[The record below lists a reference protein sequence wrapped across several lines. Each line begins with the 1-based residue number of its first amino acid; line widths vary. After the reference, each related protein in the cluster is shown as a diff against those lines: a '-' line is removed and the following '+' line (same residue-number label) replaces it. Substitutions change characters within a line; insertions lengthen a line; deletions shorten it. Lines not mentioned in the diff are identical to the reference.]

1 MNKIINYE
9 TIRSFAY
16 VNDNVCKKPIRGIV
30 VYFCGLNNKD
40 MFDED
45 TNEGVYYGEEGVL
58 YVHPYNNP
66 WSWMNAQAVA
76 YTDEI
81 IDAIFDHFKLPED
94 TPIVSMGQSMGGLAS
109 LVYTRYAKRTPI
121 ACISNCPVCDLVYH
135 FTERPDLPRTIYSA
149 FWNEEGELN
158 DILKKYSPVHLAPEM
173 PDAKYYIFHC
183 DKDKSVNLAS
193 HSQKFVAAMN
203 ECGKGVEL
211 EIIPDRGH
219 CKLTFAANDKRL
231 RLALDYI
238 GGAE

>member
-1 MNKIINYE
+1 MDKIITYE

-16 VNDNVCKKPIRGIV
+16 VNDNVCKKPIRGV
-30 VYFCGLNNKD
+30 VVNFCGLNNKD

-81 IDAIFDHFKLPED
+81 IDVIFEKYALPES
-94 TPIVSMGQSMGGLAS
+94 TPVISMGNSMGGLAS

-173 PDAKYYIFHC
+173 PDVKYYIFHC
-183 DKDKSVNLAS
+183 DKDKSVNLGS
-193 HSQKFVAAMN
+193 HSQKFVAAMKD
-203 ECGKGVEL
+203 CGKGVEL
-211 EIIPDRGH
+211 EVIPDRGH

>member
-16 VNDNVCKKPIRGIV
+16 VNDNVCKKPIRGV
-30 VYFCGLNNKD
+30 VVNFCGLNNKD

-81 IDAIFDHFKLPED
+81 IDVIFEKYALPES
-94 TPIVSMGQSMGGLAS
+94 TPVISMGNSMGGLAS
-109 LVYTRYAKRTPI
+109 LVYTRYSKRTPV

-183 DKDKSVNLAS
+183 DKDKSVNLGF

-211 EIIPDRGH
+211 EVIPDRGH
-219 CKLTFAANDKRL
+219 CKLTFAANNKRL

-238 GGAE
+238 GEAK

>member
-1 MNKIINYE
+1 MNKIITYE

-16 VNDNVCKKPIRGIV
+16 VNDNVCKKPIRGV
-30 VYFCGLNNKD
+30 VVNFCGLNNKD

-81 IDAIFDHFKLPED
+81 IDVIFEKYALPES
-94 TPIVSMGQSMGGLAS
+94 TPVISMGNSMGGLAS

-211 EIIPDRGH
+211 EIVPDRGH
-219 CKLTFAANDKRL
+219 CKLTFAANNKRL

-238 GGAE
+238 GEAK

>member
-1 MNKIINYE
+1 MNKIITYE

-219 CKLTFAANDKRL
+219 CKLTFAANNKRL

>member
-1 MNKIINYE
+1 MNKIITCE

-16 VNDNVCKKPIRGIV
+16 VNDKVCKKPIKGIV
-30 VYFCGLNNKD
+30 IYFCGLNNKD
-40 MFDED
+40 IYDDD

-66 WSWMNAQAVA
+66 WSWMNAQAIA

-81 IDAIFDHFKLPED
+81 VDVLFEKYGLPED
-94 TPIVSMGQSMGGLAS
+94 TPVVSMGQSMGGLAS
-109 LVYTRYAKRTPI
+109 LVYTRYAKRTPV

-158 DILKKYSPVHLAPEM
+158 DILKRYSPFHLAPEM
-173 PDAKYYIFHC
+173 PKVKYYIFHC
-183 DKDKSVNLAS
+183 DKDKSVNLER
-193 HSQKFVAAMN
+193 HSMKFVEAMKA
-203 ECGKGVEL
+203 CGQDIEL

-219 CKLTFAANDKRL
+219 CKLTFAAQDKKL
-231 RLALDYI
+231 RLALEYI
-238 GGAE
+238 GGAK

>member
-1 MNKIINYE
+1 MNKIITYE

-16 VNDNVCKKPIRGIV
+16 VNDAVCNTPIRGV
-30 VYFCGLNNKD
+30 VVNFCGLNNTD

-81 IDAIFDHFKLPED
+81 IDVLFEKYALPD
-94 TPIVSMGQSMGGLAS
+94 STPVVSMGNSMGGLAS
-109 LVYTRYAKRTPI
+109 LVYTRYTKRTPV

-158 DILKKYSPVHLAPEM
+158 DILEKYSPVHLAPEM
-173 PDAKYYIFHC
+173 PDVKYYIFHC
-183 DKDKSVNLAS
+183 EKDKAVNLRL
-193 HSQKFVAAMN
+193 HSGKFVEAMAA
-203 ECGKGVEL
+203 CGKKVEM
-211 EIIPDRGH
+211 EVIKDRGH
-219 CKLTFAANDKRL
+219 CKLTYAANDKRL
-231 RLALDYI
+231 RMALDFI
-238 GGAE
+238 GEAK

>member
-193 HSQKFVAAMN
+193 HSQKFVAAMK

-211 EIIPDRGH
+211 EVIPDRGH

>member
-16 VNDNVCKKPIRGIV
+16 VNDNVCKKPIRGV
-30 VYFCGLNNKD
+30 VVNFCGLNNKD

-81 IDAIFDHFKLPED
+81 IDVIFEKYALPES
-94 TPIVSMGQSMGGLAS
+94 TPVISMGNSMGGLAS

-203 ECGKGVEL
+203 EFGKGVEL
-211 EIIPDRGH
+211 EVIPDRGH

>member
-1 MNKIINYE
+1 MNKIITYE

-16 VNDNVCKKPIRGIV
+16 VNDNVCKKPIRGV
-30 VYFCGLNNKD
+30 VVNFCGLNNKD

-109 LVYTRYAKRTPI
+109 LVYARYAKRTPI

-183 DKDKSVNLAS
+183 DKDKSVNLGF

-219 CKLTFAANDKRL
+219 CKLTFAANNKRL

-238 GGAE
+238 GEAK

>member
-1 MNKIINYE
+1 
-9 TIRSFAY
+9 
-16 VNDNVCKKPIRGIV
+16 
-30 VYFCGLNNKD
+30 
-40 MFDED
+40 
-45 TNEGVYYGEEGVL
+45 
-58 YVHPYNNP
+58 
-66 WSWMNAQAVA
+66 
-76 YTDEI
+76 
-81 IDAIFDHFKLPED
+81 
-94 TPIVSMGQSMGGLAS
+94 MGQSMGGLAS

-183 DKDKSVNLAS
+183 DKDKSVNLGS
-193 HSQKFVAAMN
+193 HSQKFVAAMK

-238 GGAE
+238 GGAK

>member
-1 MNKIINYE
+1 MNKIITYE

-16 VNDNVCKKPIRGIV
+16 VNDAVCNTPIRGIV
-30 VYFCGLNNKD
+30 VNFCGLNNKD

-81 IDAIFDHFKLPED
+81 IDVLFEKYALPES
-94 TPIVSMGQSMGGLAS
+94 TPVVSMGNSMGGLAS
-109 LVYTRYAKRTPI
+109 LVYTRYTKRTPV

-173 PDAKYYIFHC
+173 PDVKYYIFHC
-183 DKDKSVNLAS
+183 EKDKAVNLKL
-193 HSQKFVAAMN
+193 HSGKFVEAMRA
-203 ECGKGVEL
+203 CGKEVEM
-211 EIIPDRGH
+211 EIIKDRGH
-219 CKLTFAANDKRL
+219 CKLTYAANDKRL
-231 RLALDYI
+231 RMALDFI
-238 GGAE
+238 GEAK

>member
-1 MNKIINYE
+1 MNKIITYE

-16 VNDNVCKKPIRGIV
+16 LNDKVCKGAILGIV
-30 VYFCGLNNKD
+30 VNFCGLNNKD
-40 MFDED
+40 MYDED

-66 WSWMNAQAVA
+66 WSWMNAQAVD

-81 IDAIFDHFKLPED
+81 IDVLFEKYGRPES
-94 TPIVSMGQSMGGLAS
+94 TPVVSMGQSMGGLAS
-109 LVYTRYAKRTPI
+109 LVYTRYSKRTPVGCI
-121 ACISNCPVCDLVYH
+121 ANCPVCDLVYH

-173 PDAKYYIFHC
+173 PDSKYYIFHC

-219 CKLTFAANDKRL
+219 CKLTFAANNKRL

-238 GGAE
+238 GGAK

>member
-1 MNKIINYE
+1 MNKIITYE

-16 VNDNVCKKPIRGIV
+16 VNDNVCKKPIRGV
-30 VYFCGLNNKD
+30 VVNFCGLNNKD

-81 IDAIFDHFKLPED
+81 IDVIFEKYALPES
-94 TPIVSMGQSMGGLAS
+94 TPVISMGNSMGGLAS

-183 DKDKSVNLAS
+183 DKDKSVNLGF
-193 HSQKFVAAMN
+193 HSQKFVVAMN

-219 CKLTFAANDKRL
+219 CKLTIAAQNKRL
-231 RLALDYI
+231 QLALDYI
-238 GGAE
+238 GEAK

>member
-1 MNKIINYE
+1 MNKIITYE
-9 TIRSFAY
+9 TIRNFAY
-16 VNDNVCKKPIRGIV
+16 VNDNVCKKPIKGVV
-30 VYFCGLNNKD
+30 VYFCGLGNKD

-45 TNEGVYYGEEGVL
+45 TNEGIYYGEEGVL
-58 YVHPYNNP
+58 YIHPYNNP

-81 IDAIFDHFKLPED
+81 IDAIFEHFSLPES

-109 LVYTRYAKRTPI
+109 LVYTRYAKRTPV
-121 ACISNCPVCDLVYH
+121 ACIANCPVCDLVYH

-149 FWNEEGELN
+149 LWNEDGDIGEAM
-158 DILKKYSPVHLAPEM
+158 KKYSPVHLAPTM

-183 DKDKSVNLAS
+183 DKDKSVNLGR
-193 HSQKFVAAMN
+193 HSEKFVEAMRS
-203 ECGKGVEL
+203 CGKVVEL

-219 CKLTFAANDKRL
+219 CKLTFAANGKRL

-238 GGAE
+238 GCAK

>member
-1 MNKIINYE
+1 MNKIITYE
-9 TIRSFAY
+9 TIRNFAY
-16 VNDNVCKKPIRGIV
+16 VNDNVCKKPIRGV
-30 VYFCGLNNKD
+30 VVNFCGLNNKD

-81 IDAIFDHFKLPED
+81 IDVIFEKYALPES
-94 TPIVSMGQSMGGLAS
+94 TPVISMGNSMGGLAS

-173 PDAKYYIFHC
+173 PEAKYYIFHC
-183 DKDKSVNLAS
+183 DKDKSVNLGF

-219 CKLTFAANDKRL
+219 CKLTFAANNKRL

-238 GGAE
+238 GEAK

>member
-1 MNKIINYE
+1 MNKIITYE

-16 VNDNVCKKPIRGIV
+16 LNDKVCKGAIRGIV
-30 VYFCGLNNKD
+30 VNFCGLNNKD
-40 MFDED
+40 MYDED

-193 HSQKFVAAMN
+193 HSQKFVAAMK

-238 GGAE
+238 GGAK

>member
-1 MNKIINYE
+1 MNKIITYE

-16 VNDNVCKKPIRGIV
+16 VNDNVCKKPIRGV
-30 VYFCGLNNKD
+30 VVNFCGLNNKD

-173 PDAKYYIFHC
+173 PDVKYYIFHC

-193 HSQKFVAAMN
+193 HSQKFVAAMKD
-203 ECGKGVEL
+203 CGKGVEL

>member
-1 MNKIINYE
+1 MNKIITYE

-173 PDAKYYIFHC
+173 PDVKYYIFHC

>member
-16 VNDNVCKKPIRGIV
+16 VNDNVCKKPIRGV
-30 VYFCGLNNKD
+30 VVNFCGLNNKD

-81 IDAIFDHFKLPED
+81 IDVIFEKYALPES
-94 TPIVSMGQSMGGLAS
+94 TPVISMGNSMGGLAS
-109 LVYTRYAKRTPI
+109 LVYTRYSKRTPV

>member
-1 MNKIINYE
+1 MNKIITYE

>member
-1 MNKIINYE
+1 MNKIITYE
-9 TIRSFAY
+9 TIRSVAY
-16 VNDNVCKKPIRGIV
+16 VNDNVCKKPIRGV
-30 VYFCGLNNKD
+30 VVNFCGLNNKD

-81 IDAIFDHFKLPED
+81 IDVIFEKYALPES
-94 TPIVSMGQSMGGLAS
+94 TPVISMGNSMGGLAS

>member
-16 VNDNVCKKPIRGIV
+16 VNDNVCKKPIRGV
-30 VYFCGLNNKD
+30 VVNFCGLNNKD

-81 IDAIFDHFKLPED
+81 IDVIFEKYALPES
-94 TPIVSMGQSMGGLAS
+94 TPVISMGNSMGGLAS

-183 DKDKSVNLAS
+183 DKDKSVNLGF

-238 GGAE
+238 GEAK

>member
-1 MNKIINYE
+1 MNRIITYE

-16 VNDNVCKKPIRGIV
+16 VNDKVCKKPICGVV

-66 WSWMNAQAVA
+66 WSWMNAQAIA
-76 YTDEI
+76 CTDEI
-81 IDAIFDHFKLPED
+81 IDVIFDHFGLHKN

-109 LVYTRYAKRTPI
+109 LVYTRYAKRTPVGCV
-121 ACISNCPVCDLVYH
+121 ANCPVCDLVYH

-158 DILKKYSPVHLAPEM
+158 DVLKKYSPVHLAPEM

-183 DKDKSVNLAS
+183 DKDKSVNLAL

-203 ECGKGVEL
+203 EFGKGVEL

-238 GGAE
+238 GGAK